1 MGDERI
7 VMPQPRTKWIK
18 KKAHAF
24 TWASIWCLLF
34 AVPACFG
41 LASAEREVR
50 LISGAVIFV
59 EVLLVLAAAYCWLRE
74 EKKEVS
80 WEVD

>member
-1 MGDERI
+1 MGEDSI
-7 VMPQPRTKWIK
+7 LMPHPRTKWIK

-24 TWASIWCLLF
+24 TWAAIWWVIF
-34 AVPACFG
+34 FVPACFG
-41 LASAEREVR
+41 LASAEKEARM
-50 LISGAVIFV
+50 IAGAVIIV
-59 EVLLVLAAAYCWLRE
+59 EVLLISAAAYCWLRE